1 MQEQQ
6 ETRVRSLG
14 QEDPL
19 RKEMATH
26 SSILAWRIPWTEEP
40 GGLLSMGSHRVRHDW
55 SDLART
61 HAHIIEPGRSEQA
74 PWAPTLCVS
83 FFFTLVTCLFIHFT
97 VFLLGGLF
105 IRLLWWLNFY
115 YWVEHTLKRCR
126 LIELSGMMKMFY
138 YLHCSNTI
146 FTSQHL
152 KCK

>member
-19 RKEMATH
+19 RKGMATH

-105 IRLLWWLNFY
+105 IRLLWWLRQF
-115 YWVEHTLKRCR
+115 L
-126 LIELSGMMKMFY
+126 LLSWTHSKTVPSDRTFWDDENV
-138 YLHCSNTI
+138 LLSALFKHNI
-146 FTSQHL
+146 H
-152 KCK
+152 